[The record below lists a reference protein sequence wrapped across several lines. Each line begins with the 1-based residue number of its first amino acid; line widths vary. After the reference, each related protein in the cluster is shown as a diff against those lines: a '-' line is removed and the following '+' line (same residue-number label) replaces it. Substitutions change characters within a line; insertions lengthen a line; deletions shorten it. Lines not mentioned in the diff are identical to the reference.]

1 MPEISGNTGY
11 KPLQGKL
18 AIVTGASRGIGAAI
32 ATKLASYGATLVL
45 NYTSPSSAQ
54 KTQDLADSLSATY
67 GTSSIIVKADL
78 GDTSVGEDI
87 ITAIKTSPLYSTST
101 RPLKVD
107 IIINNAGISKNT
119 KTVDITP
126 AIFDEHYRINVLGP
140 LLLVQAAIPYLPYD
154 GSGRIVSLSS
164 VSATLG
170 LPGQAIYGGTKAAL
184 EAMTRTWAR
193 ELAERCTATCVNPGP
208 VVTDMYGGTS
218 EEFKEV
224 MRPFIE
230 HAPLM
235 NAGGAKGRGATSEEI
250 AGCVGML
257 CLPDS
262 YWCTGSVVSC
272 NGGMLMGI

>member
-1 MPEISGNTGY
+1 MSETSSNY

-54 KTQDLADSLSATY
+54 RTQDLADTLSAKY
-67 GTSSIIVKADL
+67 GTASIIVKADL
-78 GDTSVGEDI
+78 GDPNVGEEI
-87 ITAIKTSPLYSTST
+87 ISAIKTSPLYSTST
-101 RPLKVD
+101 RPLKIDV
-107 IIINNAGISKNT
+107 IINNAGISKNT
-119 KTVDITP
+119 KTADVTP
-126 AIFDEHYRINVLGP
+126 AVFDEHYRINVLGP
-140 LLLVQAAIPYLPYD
+140 LLLVQAAIPYLPHD

-184 EAMTRTWAR
+184 EAMTRTWSR
-193 ELAERCTATCVNPGP
+193 ELADRCTATCVNPGP

-218 EEFKEV
+218 DEFKEV

-250 AGCVGML
+250 AGCVAIL
-257 CLPDS
+257 CLPES
-262 YWCTGSVVSC
+262 YWCTGSVLSC
-272 NGGMLMGI
+272 NGGLLMGV

>member
-54 KTQDLADSLSATY
+54 KTQDLADTLSETY

-78 GDTSVGEDI
+78 GDTNVGEDI

-119 KTVDITP
+119 KTVDVTP
-126 AIFDEHYRINVLGP
+126 AIFDEHYKINVLGP

-193 ELAERCTATCVNPGP
+193 ELADRCTATCVNPGP

-235 NAGGAKGRGATSEEI
+235 NAGGAKGRGATVEEI

>member
-1 MPEISGNTGY
+1 MSQSIY

-32 ATKLASYGATLVL
+32 ADKLASYGANIVL
-45 NYTSPSSAQ
+45 NYTSDSSSQRTA
-54 KTQDLADSLSATY
+54 DLAVSLKEKY
-67 GTSSIIVKADL
+67 GTESIIVKADMADPSI
-78 GDTSVGEDI
+78 GDI
-87 ITAIKTSPLYSTST
+87 IVDSIKSSPPYSQST
-101 RPLKVD
+101 QPLVID

-119 KTVDITP
+119 KTLDITP
-126 AIFDEHYRINVLGP
+126 EIFRQHYDINVLGP
-140 LLLVQAAIPYLPYD
+140 LLLVKAAVPYLPHD

-170 LPGQAIYGGTKAAL
+170 LPGQAIYGGTKAAI
-184 EAMTRTWAR
+184 EAMTRTWSR
-193 ELAERCTATCVNPGP
+193 ELADRCTATCVNPGP

-235 NAGGAKGRGATSEEI
+235 NAGGAKGRGATPEEI
-250 AGCVGML
+250 AGCVAIL
-257 CLPDS
+257 CLPES
-262 YWCTGSVVSC
+262 YWCTGSVMSC
-272 NGGMLMGI
+272 NGGLLMAH

>member
-1 MPEISGNTGY
+1 MPEISGNAGY

-54 KTQDLADSLSATY
+54 KTQDLADTLSATY

-119 KTVDITP
+119 KTVDVTP
-126 AIFDEHYRINVLGP
+126 AVFDEHYRINVLGP

-235 NAGGAKGRGATSEEI
+235 NSGGAKGRGATSEEI
-250 AGCVGML
+250 AGCV
-257 CLPDS
+257 
-262 YWCTGSVVSC
+262 V
-272 NGGMLMGI
+272 